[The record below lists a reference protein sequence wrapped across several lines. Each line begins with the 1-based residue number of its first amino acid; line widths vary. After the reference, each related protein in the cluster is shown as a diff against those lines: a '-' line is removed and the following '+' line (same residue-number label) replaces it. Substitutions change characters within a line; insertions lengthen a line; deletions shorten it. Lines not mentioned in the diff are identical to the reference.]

1 MKIKNVVFD
10 FGQVIIK
17 FVPEIMVSPYVTDE
31 ADKRLIC
38 DVLFDRLYWDKL
50 DKGTISNGE
59 VLEACRTRLPQRLW
73 EITDKIYYNW
83 IYNVPEIEGMRELI
97 IKLKSKYGV
106 GIFLLSNI
114 SNYFVEHKN
123 EFSIFTYFD
132 KCIYSAPIGI
142 VKPSFEIFD
151 YLCKECNINPKEAIF
166 IDDNELNIKA
176 AVQFGLNG
184 YVFDGD
190 VEKLENYL
198 DTILEIK
205 NDA

>member
-1 MKIKNVVFD
+1 MIKNVVFD

-50 DKGTISNGE
+50 DKGTISNEE
-59 VLEACRTRLPQRLW
+59 VLEACRTRLPKRLW

-123 EFSIFTYFD
+123 EFSIFEMFD
-132 KCIYSAPIGI
+132 RCIYSAPIGI

-198 DTILEIK
+198 DTILEIE